1 MTMTALVADK
11 EGDLDRATLVLR
23 LVVAAVFLVHGYQK
37 VFVYG
42 FSGVTSSFT
51 HMGVPIPGFF
61 APLICVLE
69 LVGGVALLLGAF
81 TRVVAVLLACD
92 MLGAIIF
99 VHGKAGFPAPKG
111 MELVIGNLGIL
122 VALAFLGAGAY
133 SLDAVMARRRAPVP

>member
-1 MTMTALVADK
+1 MTALVADK

-23 LVVAAVFLVHGYQK
+23 LVLATVFLVHGYQK

-42 FSGVTSSFT
+42 FAGVTSSFT
-51 HMGVPIPGFF
+51 HMGVPMPALI

-69 LVGGVALLLGAF
+69 LGGGVAVLLGAF

-99 VHGKAGFPAPKG
+99 VHAKAGFSASKG
-111 MELVIGNLGIL
+111 GVELVLANLAMA
-122 VALAFLGAGAY
+122 VAIALLGAGAY
-133 SLDAVMARRRAPVP
+133 SVDALMARRRAPVP